1 MILTKYRFS
10 NTLIVLLFMVIV
22 TAGCKPQLQTTTE
35 PLVTIDVPTSIP
47 LEPSPTTEVMAIR
60 VNGEGISQVE
70 FDQEIQ
76 RYQDGLKKAGITLP
90 EATEQTD
97 QVRLELT
104 NQLLL
109 KQGAIDKGYAVTQEA
124 FQARLDKLV
133 SNLGGM
139 DGLTAWQQ
147 ANFYTEETFRIAYE
161 RSVYA
166 TWMRDEIIAN
176 VPTSADQVHIRQIRV
191 QSEGTAR
198 SVIAEIEAGSDFATL
213 ALQYDPITNGDLGW
227 FPRGYLTQPAVDDAA
242 FSLETGD
249 ISQVIQTDIGF
260 HIIQV
265 IEKDNNHELTPG
277 ALLFMQKQ
285 AINNWLEEK
294 RNASEIVVKQ

>member
-10 NTLIVLLFMVIV
+10 NTLIVLLFMVII

-35 PLVTIDVPTSIP
+35 PLVTIDVPTSTP

-60 VNGEGISQVE
+60 VNGDGISQVE

-76 RYQDGLKKAGITLP
+76 RYQDGLSKAGITLP
-90 EATEQTD
+90 DATEQTD
-97 QVRLELT
+97 QVKLELT

-109 KQGAIDKGYAVTQEA
+109 KQGAIEKGYAVTQEA
-124 FQARLDKLV
+124 IQARLDKLV

-147 ANFYTEETFRIAYE
+147 ANFYTEETFTIAFE
-161 RSVYA
+161 RSIYA

-191 QSEGTAR
+191 QSEGAAR

-265 IEKDNNHELTPG
+265 IEKDNNHELTPD

-285 AINNWLEEK
+285 AITNWLEQK
-294 RNASEIVVKQ
+294 RNASEIVVNN